1 MKDSREIILEPMI
14 TEKALHLR
22 DDFNQY
28 VFKVAR
34 TANRIEIKNAIAKR
48 FGVTVRSVRVVNV
61 KGKPRQRFTRR
72 GRVSGYT
79 SSYKKAY
86 VTLAEGEKLD
96 FLENV

>member
-14 TEKALHLR
+14 TEKALYLR

-34 TANRIEIKNAIAKR
+34 NANRIEIKNAIAKR
-48 FGVTVRSVRVVNV
+48 FGVTVKSVRVVNV